1 VNKGDELLTLEQ
13 LLAELGGVSRNT
25 FYRWRQLGRAP
36 RSLRLPNGQLRFRRR
51 DVLNWLDSLDEENAA

>member
-1 VNKGDELLTLEQ
+1 VSRQELMTLGE

-36 RSLRLPNGQLRFRRR
+36 RAIRLPNGQLRFRRS
-51 DVLNWLDSLDEENAA
+51 DVQKWIDSLGEEAAA